1 MDISVHLTPEAV
13 AGLREGR
20 SLAGEATQELLKAA
34 HELGINFRPV
44 FPIASTP
51 EEASQYFVQVD
62 KPADAKNVLEKLNDC
77 RAVETAY
84 HVPSAELP

>member
-1 MDISVHLTPEAV
+1 MDISVHLKPEAV

-20 SLAGEATQELLKAA
+20 ALAGQATQELLKSA
-34 HELGINFRPV
+34 HTLGIHLRPV
-44 FPIASTP
+44 FPVASTP
-51 EEASQYFVQVD
+51 EEAGQYIVQVD

-77 RAVETAY
+77 EAVETAY